1 MSKTKTYFHS
11 YFFLL
16 FQVKI
21 WFQNRRSKYKK
32 MMKAGPGSV
41 PPPNMLTSG
50 GQMPGSP
57 GSPMMPP
64 LSHTPNSSQGQ
75 MSPQG
80 PPQGHVSLGHHSPG
94 LGGGNPHHQ
103 QHHQHHPH
111 QQHQQQQ
118 QQHHH
123 QHNNGLY
130 GLPGGHHTPTPS
142 PAGDMSPQTGH
153 HMPPS
158 GSPPVSISQWHSIH
172 QQDIKPPHMNP
183 GAPHGMFPQYSWYQT
198 TDNNMN
204 QGLLT

>member
-1 MSKTKTYFHS
+1 MMFNI
-11 YFFLL
+11 FLIFK

-41 PPPNMLTSG
+41 PPSNMLSSG
-50 GQMPGSP
+50 GMPGSP
-57 GSPMMPP
+57 GGGSPMMPP

-80 PPQGHVSLGHHSPG
+80 PPQGHVGLGHHSPG
-94 LGGGNPHHQ
+94 LGGGNPHLQH
-103 QHHQHHPH
+103 QHHQHHH
-111 QQHQQQQ
+111 HQQQQ
-118 QQHHH
+118 QQQLHH

-142 PAGDMSPQTGH
+142 PAGDMSPQGGH

-183 GAPHGMFPQYSWYQT
+183 GAPHGMFPQYSWYQN